1 MDMSKPVHITEQ
13 NFNGE
18 VLNADLPV
26 LADFWAPW
34 CAPCRMIAPI
44 VEDLATEYEG
54 RLKVAKIDVDENPD
68 LAARYNVQSI
78 PTLAVFKGGT
88 LVKRI
93 VGYVPKA
100 ELKRHVDA
108 VLNAARGVS
117 VARGA

>member
-1 MDMSKPVHITEQ
+1 MSKPVHITEQ
-13 NFNGE
+13 NFEAE
-18 VLNADLPV
+18 VLQADLPV

-34 CAPCRMIAPI
+34 CAPCRLIAPI
-44 VEDLATEYEG
+44 VEDIAHEYDG

-68 LAARYNVQSI
+68 LATRYGVMGI
-78 PTLAVFKGGT
+78 PTLGVFKGGQ
-88 LVKRI
+88 LVSRI

-108 VLNAARGVS
+108 ALNASRGVS